1 MQTELERRRLA
12 EFVDRTDELERF
24 CQMLE
29 SDEKHVMIVWGDAG
43 TGKTSLRLRMV
54 HECAQRKLRKAEVEY
69 GGTRTT
75 GYQGIMR
82 KIRDDVGLEYFN
94 AFSDYVNFLTTPDYQ
109 PKISLNVNVQGGVAV
124 AEGAEISGARVGD
137 IAGVVI
143 KDNMLVLPRTDIAVP
158 EEERMM
164 RLTDRFI
171 EGLSAALKEGTLV
184 VFLDSVEKMSPSDER
199 WLWEEPLLAVRE
211 GRLTG
216 IKFVLCA
223 QEQPQLDRDWRIF
236 VEEAE
241 LQPLGLEHIE
251 AYLEKRGVE
260 EEQRK
265 ALAIMLLGNT
275 KGKISLIAEQVDS
288 FLALL
293 QKMTKR

>member
-1 MQTELERRRLA
+1 
-12 EFVDRTDELERF
+12 
-24 CQMLE
+24 
-29 SDEKHVMIVWGDAG
+29 
-43 TGKTSLRLRMV
+43 
-54 HECAQRKLRKAEVEY
+54 
-69 GGTRTT
+69 
-75 GYQGIMR
+75 MR

>member
-1 MQTELERRRLA
+1 
-12 EFVDRTDELERF
+12 V
-24 CQMLE
+24 
-29 SDEKHVMIVWGDAG
+29 
-43 TGKTSLRLRMV
+43 
-54 HECAQRKLRKAEVEY
+54 
-69 GGTRTT
+69 
-75 GYQGIMR
+75 
-82 KIRDDVGLEYFN
+82 
-94 AFSDYVNFLTTPDYQ
+94 
-109 PKISLNVNVQGGVAV
+109 
-124 AEGAEISGARVGD
+124 
-137 IAGVVI
+137 
-143 KDNMLVLPRTDIAVP
+143 
-158 EEERMM
+158 

>member
-24 CQMLE
+24 CRMLE

-137 IAGVVI
+137 IAGVVV

-158 EEERMM
+158 EEERMV